1 MESIKWALNNPGRT
15 VILRHELNVSDNMK
29 GEQCKDCL
37 RVLPCGWANN
47 PDLQARD
54 GQCLMFVPCAC
65 SGREPDEKNKS
76 RLTQIDILKKLID
89 GLNIVQDVTS
99 EEKEAMRDLMNDDTK
114 PTFEGNKIKQDVKDH
129 TKHFLQFP
137 DILGYV
143 VVSGSVDLDRLK
155 EVNDAGL
162 LNPCEF
168 PVLQDIISSIERKCK
183 PQGITSDAM
192 RLDNIQ
198 HLPTPGMLGFLA
210 DFLNNEPFQV
220 VIEKEEDKEDSLAK
234 LYFMITGVDGEKHFK
249 LIGSKNLKHEKQL
262 PRAYTSGYPVMYLFG
277 LHSEY
282 LRLIDDK
289 GVSHTFRLD
298 ESILDE
304 GRLGWAVNTAK
315 AAGDRL
321 TLINRK
327 IKKFNETLEGKI
339 IEVEI

>member
-1 MESIKWALNNPGRT
+1 MESIKWALNNPGMT
-15 VILRHELNVSDNMK
+15 VILRHGFSVSDNM
-29 GEQCKDCL
+29 
-37 RVLPCGWANN
+37 N
-47 PDLQARD
+47 
-54 GQCLMFVPCAC
+54 
-65 SGREPDEKNKS
+65 DE
-76 RLTQIDILKKLID
+76 
-89 GLNIVQDVTS
+89 
-99 EEKEAMRDLMNDDTK
+99 TK
-114 PTFEGNKIKQDVKDH
+114 PTFEGNKVKQDVKDH
-129 TKHFLQFP
+129 IKPYLQFP
-137 DILGYV
+137 DIPGYM
-143 VVSGSVDLDRLK
+143 VVSGSVDLDRSK

-168 PVLQDIISSIERKCK
+168 PVLQDITSSIERKCR
-183 PQGITSDAM
+183 PQGITSDAL

-210 DFLNNEPFQV
+210 DFLNKGPFSV
-220 VIEKEEDKEDSLAK
+220 VVTAKEEDKEDSLAK

-249 LIGSKNLKHEKQL
+249 LIGSKNMKHEKQL

-282 LRLIDDK
+282 LRLIDDN
-289 GVSHTFRLD
+289 GVSHTFRID

-304 GRLGWAVNTAK
+304 GRLGWAVKTAK